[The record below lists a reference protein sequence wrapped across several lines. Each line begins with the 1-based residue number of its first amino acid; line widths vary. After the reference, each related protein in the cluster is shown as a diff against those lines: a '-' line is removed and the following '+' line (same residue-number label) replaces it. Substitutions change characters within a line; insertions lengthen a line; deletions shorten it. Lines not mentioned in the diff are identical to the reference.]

1 MAREF
6 MSPASDESIVVRTI
20 TILRRRAL
28 IAAIAFTTVIAAAI
42 AFAVYLP
49 DLYRSSAIVTI
60 ERPLPDGVIRT
71 SVSNELESRL
81 YQIRQE
87 VLSRERLTGL
97 IKRFDLYPE
106 LRRKAGFEDVLNQA
120 RDDIDWEAN
129 GPEQVSGRTKTVAFT
144 LTYTG
149 TEQHNVADVTNA
161 IARFF
166 VEHNSAIRAGE
177 ARRTVQLLEEQMK
190 AAKQQVDIQDARMR
204 DFTLRNQAQLPQ
216 AAGVAMAQ
224 YQSLAD
230 ELRRNR
236 DDQRRNAD
244 AREKLLEGLEDA
256 SNLAAAAKGVIA
268 ADGQDI
274 PLSKEL
280 AEANERLGQARKDLA
295 EAERKGF
302 TGNHPD
308 ITGAQSRINAAE
320 KDVQEQRARD
330 LAAYK
335 AKQNADAQR
344 QAVNSSPQNL
354 AALPRSRRSIKD
366 FDDELARLKSE
377 EQLLQQRVAV
387 LQQRFDSTPGV
398 QEGYLQVQR
407 EYSFAKENYDVLAR
421 KFDEAR
427 LAESVEAGHQG
438 ENFRILDT
446 AVPPEGPS
454 APNRLRLVLMGLL
467 LALAAMAG
475 AVVLAEQFDTSFHNV
490 DEVREFT
497 GVPVLATIPQIG
509 AAPRRGWA
517 RATLGTASAVAAVV
531 LVATLSAYLANGNDT
546 LVRLLQ
552 RAG

>member
-1 MAREF
+1 MARDF
-6 MSPASDESIVVRTI
+6 NSPASDESIAVRTI

-49 DLYRSSAIVTI
+49 DLYRASAIVMI
-60 ERPLPDGVIRT
+60 ERPLPDGVFRPT
-71 SVSNELESRL
+71 VSNELESRL

-87 VLSRERLTGL
+87 VLSRERLTLL

-120 RDDIDWEAN
+120 REDIDWEAN
-129 GPEQVSGRTKTVAFT
+129 GPEQVSGRAKTVAFT
-144 LTYTG
+144 LMYTG
-149 TEQHNVADVTNA
+149 NDQRSVADVTNA
-161 IARFF
+161 IAQFF

-190 AAKQQVDIQDARMR
+190 AAKHDVDIHEGRLR

-216 AAGVAMAQ
+216 AAGVAMAA

-236 DDQRRNAD
+236 DEQRRNSD

-256 SNLAAAAKGVIA
+256 ASLATAAKGVIA

-280 AEANERLGQARKDLA
+280 AEANERLAQARKDLA

-302 TGNHPD
+302 KADHPD

-320 KDVQEQRARD
+320 KDVQDQRARD
-330 LAAYK
+330 LTAYK
-335 AKQNADAQR
+335 VRQNADAQR
-344 QAVNSSPQNL
+344 QAVNTSPQNL
-354 AALPRSRRSIKD
+354 AALPRSKRSIKD
-366 FDDELARLKSE
+366 FDDELSRLKTE
-377 EQLLQQRVAV
+377 ERDLQQRIAV

-398 QEGYLQVQR
+398 QEGYVQVQR
-407 EYSFAKENYDVLAR
+407 EYSSAKENYDVLAR

-427 LAESVEAGHQG
+427 LAESVEEGHQG
-438 ENFRILDT
+438 ENFRILDS
-446 AVPPEGPS
+446 AVAPEGPS
-454 APNRLRLVLMGLL
+454 APNRLRLLLMGLL

-475 AVVLAEQFDTSFHNV
+475 VVVLAEQFDTSFHSI

-497 GVPVLATIPQIG
+497 AVPVLATIPQIG

-517 RATLGTASAVAAVV
+517 RATLGTASAVAAVA
-531 LVATLSAYLANGNDT
+531 LVATLSAYLAHGNDT

>member
-6 MSPASDESIVVRTI
+6 MSPASDESIVVRTL

-28 IAAIAFTTVIAAAI
+28 IAAIAFTTVSAAAI

-71 SVSNELESRL
+71 NVSNELESRL

-120 RDDIDWEAN
+120 RDDIQWEPN

-149 TEQHNVADVTNA
+149 TEQKTVADVTNA

-256 SNLAAAAKGVIA
+256 STLAAAAKGVTA

-280 AEANERLGQARKDLA
+280 AEANERLAQARKDLV

-421 KFDEAR
+421 KYDEAR

-438 ENFRILDT
+438 ENFRILDS

-454 APNRLRLVLMGLL
+454 APNRLRLLLMGLL

-475 AVVLAEQFDTSFHNV
+475 TVVLAEQFDTSFHNV

-531 LVATLSAYLANGNDT
+531 LVATLSAYLAHGNDT

>member
-28 IAAIAFTTVIAAAI
+28 IAALAFTTVIAAAI

-190 AAKQQVDIQDARMR
+190 SAKQQVDIQDARMR

-256 SNLAAAAKGVIA
+256 SNLAAAAKGVMA

-354 AALPRSRRSIKD
+354 AALPRSKRSIKD

>member
-6 MSPASDESIVVRTI
+6 MSPVSDESIVVRTI

-190 AAKQQVDIQDARMR
+190 SAKQLVDIQDARMR

-256 SNLAAAAKGVIA
+256 SNLAAAAKGVMA

-354 AALPRSRRSIKD
+354 AALPRSKRSIKD

-398 QEGYLQVQR
+398 QEGYMQVQR

-427 LAESVEAGHQG
+427 LAESVEEGHQG
-438 ENFRILDT
+438 ENFRILDS
-446 AVPPEGPS
+446 AVAPEGPS

-531 LVATLSAYLANGNDT
+531 LVATLSAYFANGNDT

>member
-6 MSPASDESIVVRTI
+6 MSPVSDESIAVRTLA
-20 TILRRRAL
+20 ILRRRVL
-28 IAAIAFTTVIAAAI
+28 IAAVAFTTVIAAAI

-71 SVSNELESRL
+71 NVSNELESRL

-106 LRRKAGFEDVLNQA
+106 LRRKTGFEDVLNQA
-120 RDDIDWEAN
+120 REDIDWQPN

-149 TEQHNVADVTNA
+149 TDQRNVADVTNA
-161 IARFF
+161 IAQFF

-177 ARRTVQLLEEQMK
+177 ARRAVQLLEEQMK

-230 ELRRNR
+230 ALRRNL
-236 DDQRRNAD
+236 DDQRRNGD

-256 SNLAAAAKGVIA
+256 SSLAAAAKGVIA

-280 AEANERLGQARKDLA
+280 AEANERLAQARKDLV

-308 ITGAQSRINAAE
+308 ITGAQSRITAAE

-377 EQLLQQRVAV
+377 EQLLQQRIAV

-427 LAESVEAGHQG
+427 VAESVEAGHQG
-438 ENFRILDT
+438 ENFRILDS

-531 LVATLSAYLANGNDT
+531 LVATLSAYVAHGNDT

>member
-1 MAREF
+1 MPREF
-6 MSPASDESIVVRTI
+6 MSPASDESIAVRTI
-20 TILRRRAL
+20 AILRRRAL
-28 IAAIAFTTVIAAAI
+28 IAAVAFTTVIAAAI

-49 DLYRSSAIVTI
+49 DLYKASAVVTI

-71 SVSNELESRL
+71 NVSNELESRL

-87 VLSRERLTGL
+87 VLSRERLTTL
-97 IKRFDLYPE
+97 IKRFDLYPA

-120 RDDIDWEAN
+120 REDIDWNAN

-149 TEQHNVADVTNA
+149 TDQRNVADVTNA
-161 IARFF
+161 IAQFF

-177 ARRTVQLLEEQMK
+177 ARRAVQLLEEQVK
-190 AAKQQVDIQDARMR
+190 AAKQHVDVQDARLR
-204 DFTLRNQAQLPQ
+204 EFTLRNQAQLPQ
-216 AAGVAMAQ
+216 AAGVAMAA
-224 YQSLAD
+224 YSSLAD
-230 ELRRNR
+230 ELRDNR
-236 DDQRRNAD
+236 VDQRRNQD
-244 AREKLLEGLEDA
+244 ARDKLLEGLEDA
-256 SNLAAAAKGVIA
+256 SALAAVAKGVIA
-268 ADGQDI
+268 NDGQDF
-274 PLSKEL
+274 PMSKEL
-280 AEANERLGQARKDLA
+280 LEANERLAQARKDLA

-302 TGNHPD
+302 TAIHPE
-308 ITGAQSRINAAE
+308 IAGANARIATAE
-320 KDVQEQRARD
+320 KDVRELRQRD
-330 LAAYK
+330 LAAHK
-335 AKQNADAQR
+335 ARQQPDAQK
-344 QAVNSSPQNL
+344 QAVSAAPPDL

-366 FDDELARLKSE
+366 FDEELARLKAE
-377 EQLLQQRVAV
+377 ERILEQRIAV

-398 QEGYLQVQR
+398 QEGYLQMQR
-407 EYSFAKENYDVLAR
+407 DYASAKENYDVLAR
-421 KFDEAR
+421 RFDEAR

-438 ENFRILDT
+438 ENFRILDS

-475 AVVLAEQFDTSFHNV
+475 VVVLAEQFDTSFHNV

-531 LVATLSAYLANGNDT
+531 LVATLSAYVAHGNDT

>member
-6 MSPASDESIVVRTI
+6 MSPASDESIAVRTI

-28 IAAIAFTTVIAAAI
+28 IAAVAFTTVIAAAI

-49 DLYRSSAIVTI
+49 DLYTASAIVTI

-71 SVSNELESRL
+71 NVGNELESRL

-106 LRRKAGFEDVLNQA
+106 LRRQAGFEDVLNQA
-120 RDDIDWEAN
+120 REDIDWEAN

-149 TEQHNVADVTNA
+149 NDQRNVANVTNA
-161 IARFF
+161 IAQFF

-177 ARRTVQLLEEQMK
+177 ARRAVQLVEEQLK
-190 AAKQQVDIQDARMR
+190 AAKQQVDIQEARLR

-216 AAGVAMAQ
+216 AAGVAMAA

-236 DDQRRNAD
+236 DDQRRNMD

-256 SNLAAAAKGVIA
+256 SAVAAAAKGVLA
-268 ADGQDI
+268 ADPAGV
-274 PLSKEL
+274 PVSKEL
-280 AEANERLGQARKDLA
+280 AEARERLGQARKDLI

-302 TGNHPD
+302 TANHPE
-308 ITGAQSRINAAE
+308 IISASSRIAAIE
-320 KDVQEQRARD
+320 KEVQDQQARD

-335 AKQNADAQR
+335 ARQATDAQR
-344 QAVNSSPQNL
+344 QAVSNTPQNL
-354 AALPRSRRSIKD
+354 AALPRSRRGIKD
-366 FDDELARLKSE
+366 FDDELTRLRTE
-377 EQLLQQRVAV
+377 EKDLQQRIAV

-398 QEGYLQVQR
+398 QEGYLQAQR
-407 EYSFAKENYDVLAR
+407 EYSSAKENYDVLAR
-421 KFDEAR
+421 RFDEAR
-427 LAESVEAGHQG
+427 LAESVETGHQG
-438 ENFRILDT
+438 ENFRILDA

-454 APNRLRLVLMGLL
+454 APNRLRLLLMGLF

-475 AVVLAEQFDTSFHNV
+475 VVVLAEQFDTSFHSV

-531 LVATLSAYLANGNDT
+531 LVATLSAYLAHGNDT

>member
-6 MSPASDESIVVRTI
+6 MSPVSDESIVVRTI

-81 YQIRQE
+81 YQIREE

-190 AAKQQVDIQDARMR
+190 SAKQLVDIQDARMR

-244 AREKLLEGLEDA
+244 AREKLLDGLEDA

-354 AALPRSRRSIKD
+354 AALPRSKRSIKD

-438 ENFRILDT
+438 ENFRILDP

-531 LVATLSAYLANGNDT
+531 LVATLSAYFANGNDT

>member
-120 RDDIDWEAN
+120 RDDIGWEAN

-256 SNLAAAAKGVIA
+256 SNLAAAAKGVMA

>member
-6 MSPASDESIVVRTI
+6 TSSASDESIVVRAI

-28 IAAIAFTTVIAAAI
+28 VAIIAFTAVLAAAV

-49 DLYRSSAIVTI
+49 DLYTASAMVVI
-60 ERPLPDGVIRT
+60 ERPLPDGVIRPT
-71 SVSNELESRL
+71 VSNELESRL

-97 IKRFDLYPE
+97 IKRFDLYAD

-120 RDDIDWEAN
+120 REDIQWEPN

-149 TEQHNVADVTNA
+149 TDQQTVADVTNS
-161 IARFF
+161 IAQFF
-166 VEHNSAIRAGE
+166 VEHNSAMRAGE
-177 ARRTVQLLEEQMK
+177 ARRAVELLDEQLQ
-190 AAKQQVDIQDARMR
+190 AAKRQVDVEEARLR
-204 DFTLRNQAQLPQ
+204 DYMLRNQAQLPQ
-216 AAGVAMAQ
+216 ASGVAMAA

-236 DDQRRNAD
+236 DDQRRNMD
-244 AREKLLEGLEDA
+244 AREKLVDGLEDA
-256 SNLAAAAKGVIA
+256 AAVAAAAKGVLA
-268 ADGQDI
+268 ADPAGV

-280 AEANERLGQARKDLA
+280 IEARERLAQARKDLI

-302 TGNHPD
+302 TGSHPD
-308 ITGAQSRINAAE
+308 ITNATSRIAAAE
-320 KDVQEQRARD
+320 KEVQEQQARD
-330 LAAYK
+330 LAAFK
-335 AKQNADAQR
+335 ARQATDAQR
-344 QAVNSSPQNL
+344 QVVANAPQDL
-354 AALPRSRRSIKD
+354 ATLPRSKRTIKD
-366 FDDELARLKSE
+366 LDDELTRLRTE
-377 EQLLQQRVAV
+377 EKDLQQRIAV

-407 EYSFAKENYDVLAR
+407 DHASAKENYDVLAR

-438 ENFRILDT
+438 ENFRILDS

-454 APNRLRLVLMGLL
+454 APNRLRLLLMGLL
-467 LALAAMAG
+467 LALMATAG
-475 AVVLAEQFDTSFHNV
+475 AVVLVEQLDTSFHTV
-490 DEVREFT
+490 DDVREFT
-497 GVPVLATIPQIG
+497 AVPVVATIPQIG

-517 RATLGTASAVAAVV
+517 GATLRTASAVAAVA
-531 LVATLSAYLANGNDT
+531 LVATLSAYLAHGNDT

>member
-6 MSPASDESIVVRTI
+6 MSPASDESVVVRTI

-517 RATLGTASAVAAVV
+517 RATLGTVSAVAAVV

>member
-6 MSPASDESIVVRTI
+6 MSPASDESIALRTI
-20 TILRRRAL
+20 AILRRRAL
-28 IAAIAFTTVIAAAI
+28 IAAVAFTTVIAAAV

-49 DLYRSSAIVTI
+49 DLYTASAIVTI

-71 SVSNELESRL
+71 NVGNELESRL

-87 VLSRERLTGL
+87 VLSRERLTSL

-106 LRRKAGFEDVLNQA
+106 LRRTAGFEDVLNQA
-120 RDDIDWEAN
+120 REDIDWEAN

-149 TEQHNVADVTNA
+149 NDQRNVANVTNA
-161 IARFF
+161 IAQFF

-177 ARRTVQLLEEQMK
+177 ARRAVQLVEEQMK
-190 AAKQQVDIQDARMR
+190 AAKQQVDIQEARLR

-216 AAGVAMAQ
+216 AAGVAMAA

-236 DDQRRNAD
+236 DDQRRNMD

-256 SNLAAAAKGVIA
+256 SAVAAAAKGVLA
-268 ADGQDI
+268 SDPAGV
-274 PLSKEL
+274 PVSKEL
-280 AEANERLGQARKDLA
+280 AEARERLGQARKDLI

-302 TGNHPD
+302 TANHPE
-308 ITGAQSRINAAE
+308 IISATSRVAAIE
-320 KDVQEQRARD
+320 KEVQEQQARD

-335 AKQNADAQR
+335 ARQATDAQR
-344 QAVNSSPQNL
+344 QAVSNTPQNL
-354 AALPRSRRSIKD
+354 AALPRSRRGIKD
-366 FDDELARLKSE
+366 FDDELTRLRSE
-377 EQLLQQRVAV
+377 EKDLQQRIAV

-398 QEGYLQVQR
+398 QEGYLQAQR
-407 EYSFAKENYDVLAR
+407 EYSSAKENYDVLAR
-421 KFDEAR
+421 RFDEAR
-427 LAESVEAGHQG
+427 LAESVETGHQG
-438 ENFRILDT
+438 ENFRILDA
-446 AVPPEGPS
+446 AVAPEGPS

-531 LVATLSAYLANGNDT
+531 LVATLSAYLAHGNDT

>member
-1 MAREF
+1 MAREL
-6 MSPASDESIVVRTI
+6 MSPASDESIAVRTI

-28 IAAIAFTTVIAAAI
+28 IAAVAFTTVIAAAI

-49 DLYRSSAIVTI
+49 DLYKASAIVTI
-60 ERPLPDGVIRT
+60 ERPLPDGVIRPT
-71 SVSNELESRL
+71 VSNELESRL

-120 RDDIDWEAN
+120 REDIHWEAN
-129 GPEQVSGRTKTVAFT
+129 GPEQVSGRAKTVAFT

-149 TEQHNVADVTNA
+149 TEQRTVADVTNA
-161 IARFF
+161 IAQFF

-177 ARRTVQLLEEQMK
+177 ARRAVQLLEEQMK
-190 AAKQQVDIQDARMR
+190 AAKQQTDIQEARLR

-216 AAGVAMAQ
+216 AAGVAMAA

-230 ELRRNR
+230 ELRRNL
-236 DDQRRNAD
+236 DDQRRNMD

-256 SNLAAAAKGVIA
+256 STVAAAAKGVLA
-268 ADGQDI
+268 SDPAGV

-280 AEANERLGQARKDLA
+280 AEARERLAQARKDLS

-302 TGNHPD
+302 TASHPE
-308 ITGAQSRINAAE
+308 IIGANSRIATAE
-320 KDVQEQRARD
+320 KDVQDQQARD

-335 AKQNADAQR
+335 AR
-344 QAVNSSPQNL
+344 QATDAERQLSSTPQNL
-354 AALPRSRRSIKD
+354 AALPRSKRSIKD
-366 FDDELARLKSE
+366 FDDELTRLRTDEKD
-377 EQLLQQRVAV
+377 LKQRIAV

-398 QEGYLQVQR
+398 QEGYLQAQR
-407 EYSFAKENYDVLAR
+407 EYSSAKENYDVLVR

-438 ENFRILDT
+438 ENFRILDS
-446 AVPPEGPS
+446 AVAPEGPS
-454 APNRLRLVLMGLL
+454 APNRLRLLLMGLL
-467 LALAAMAG
+467 LAFAAMAG
-475 AVVLAEQFDTSFHNV
+475 VVVLAEQFDTSFHSV

-497 GVPVLATIPQIG
+497 SVPVLATIPQIG
-509 AAPRRGWA
+509 ATPRRGWA
-517 RATLGTASAVAAVV
+517 RAALGTASAVAAVAV
-531 LVATLSAYLANGNDT
+531 VATLSAYLAHGNDT

>member
-1 MAREF
+1 MAREL
-6 MSPASDESIVVRTI
+6 MSPASDESIAVRTI

-28 IAAIAFTTVIAAAI
+28 IAVVAFTTVIAAAI

-49 DLYRSSAIVTI
+49 DLYTASAIVTI

-71 SVSNELESRL
+71 NVGNELESRL

-106 LRRKAGFEDVLNQA
+106 LRRTAGFEDVLNQA
-120 RDDIDWEAN
+120 REDIDWEAN

-149 TEQHNVADVTNA
+149 TDQRNVANVTNA
-161 IARFF
+161 IAQFF
-166 VEHNSAIRAGE
+166 VEHNSALRAGE
-177 ARRTVQLLEEQMK
+177 ARRTVQLVEEQMK
-190 AAKQQVDIQDARMR
+190 AAKQQVDSQDARLR

-216 AAGVAMAQ
+216 AAGVAMAA

-236 DDQRRNAD
+236 DDQRRNMD
-244 AREKLLEGLEDA
+244 AREKLLDGLEDA
-256 SNLAAAAKGVIA
+256 SAVAAAAKGVLA
-268 ADGQDI
+268 SDPAGV
-274 PLSKEL
+274 PVSKEL
-280 AEANERLGQARKDLA
+280 AEARERLGQARKDLI

-302 TGNHPD
+302 TANHPE
-308 ITGAQSRINAAE
+308 IISVSSRIAAIE
-320 KDVQEQRARD
+320 KEVQDQQARD

-335 AKQNADAQR
+335 ARQATDAQR
-344 QAVNSSPQNL
+344 QAVSNTPQNL
-354 AALPRSRRSIKD
+354 AALPRSRRGIKD
-366 FDDELARLKSE
+366 FDDELTRLRTE
-377 EQLLQQRVAV
+377 EKDLQQRIAV

-398 QEGYLQVQR
+398 QEGYLQAQR
-407 EYSFAKENYDVLAR
+407 EYSSAKENYDVLAR
-421 KFDEAR
+421 RFDEAR
-427 LAESVEAGHQG
+427 LAESVETGHQG
-438 ENFRILDT
+438 ENFRILDA
-446 AVPPEGPS
+446 AVAPEGPS
-454 APNRLRLVLMGLL
+454 APNRLRLLLMGLL

-531 LVATLSAYLANGNDT
+531 LVATLSAYLAHGNDT